1 MADVRE
7 CEAEDP
13 IEWLISLSTTLEE
26 HYEAYRDS
34 NRFSPIQRKVI
45 LNMINEYENQMRQI
59 LSEVNLKQIRKEQ
72 AMKIRKKLLQLSKS
86 APHKFREELY
96 SIIEQLKS

>member
-7 CEAEDP
+7 REAEDH

-86 APHKFREELY
+86 APHKFKEELY